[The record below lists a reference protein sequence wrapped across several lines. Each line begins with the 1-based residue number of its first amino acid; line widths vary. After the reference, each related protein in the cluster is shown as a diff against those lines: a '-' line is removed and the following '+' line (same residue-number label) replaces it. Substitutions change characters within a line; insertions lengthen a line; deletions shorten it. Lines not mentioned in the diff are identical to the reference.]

1 MKPIVVVA
9 GIMDTK
15 GKELLY
21 IRDRVRVMGCDT
33 LMIEL
38 SLGKEVKADWI
49 DVHISDLL
57 RGVDKTPS
65 DIFAMTRGD
74 AAKVVTEAAIKYIT
88 RLQKSGKMHALIA
101 YCGGMGS
108 SIVAPVMQTLPYGMP
123 KILLSTMVHCAEQ
136 YLANKDIAMLYS
148 VTEAGLNHIS
158 RQILNTAAGVVAGGA
173 KAYVDFKDEDA
184 KPLIAVTMQGVT
196 TPCAERVMSH
206 IAQSNEYDG
215 MIIHANGEGGRTLEY
230 MAKEGCFRAM
240 AEITLG
246 EMSANLLHG
255 INDAGPDRLNSA
267 IACGIPQVLAP
278 GSVDF
283 SSFRNRDAM
292 APRLLEEEKAG
303 VLGRRTHYHN
313 TNCTVCTITPDEA
326 YGQGKTIADKLNKA
340 KDTVCILVPM
350 RGWSAYDISAP
361 DIKRGW
367 AGPGSGPSW
376 VPNPE
381 HPEWSLRAEYFI
393 NGFMSAIDKSN
404 KHVEMYRVD
413 MHINQP
419 EFADLFYLALHSIL
433 DGRYEKGSLANGKI
447 VEKLF

>member
-158 RQILNTAAGVVAGGA
+158 RQILNTAAGVVTGGA

-196 TPCAERVMSH
+196 TPCAERVVSH

-215 MIIHANGEGGRTLEY
+215 ILIILIVSILKVGLSSNTVTASIIVPIIIALATTYNLPMMGIVIPACLTLALAFILVTSTPTSIIPY
-230 MAKEGCFRAM
+230 SYGYFTITDMAKPGTVL
-240 AEITLG
+240 TLLSSG
-246 EMSANLLHG
+246 ILTLVIYSIGLLSG
-255 INDAGPDRLNSA
+255 I
-267 IACGIPQVLAP
+267 
-278 GSVDF
+278 
-283 SSFRNRDAM
+283 
-292 APRLLEEEKAG
+292 
-303 VLGRRTHYHN
+303 Y
-313 TNCTVCTITPDEA
+313 
-326 YGQGKTIADKLNKA
+326 
-340 KDTVCILVPM
+340 
-350 RGWSAYDISAP
+350 
-361 DIKRGW
+361 
-367 AGPGSGPSW
+367 
-376 VPNPE
+376 
-381 HPEWSLRAEYFI
+381 
-393 NGFMSAIDKSN
+393 
-404 KHVEMYRVD
+404 
-413 MHINQP
+413 
-419 EFADLFYLALHSIL
+419 
-433 DGRYEKGSLANGKI
+433 
-447 VEKLF
+447 

>member
-123 KILLSTMVHCAEQ
+123 KILHSTMVHCAEQ
-136 YLANKDIAMLYS
+136 YLANKD
-148 VTEAGLNHIS
+148 
-158 RQILNTAAGVVAGGA
+158 
-173 KAYVDFKDEDA
+173 
-184 KPLIAVTMQGVT
+184 
-196 TPCAERVMSH
+196 
-206 IAQSNEYDG
+206 
-215 MIIHANGEGGRTLEY
+215 
-230 MAKEGCFRAM
+230 
-240 AEITLG
+240 
-246 EMSANLLHG
+246 
-255 INDAGPDRLNSA
+255 
-267 IACGIPQVLAP
+267 
-278 GSVDF
+278 
-283 SSFRNRDAM
+283 
-292 APRLLEEEKAG
+292 
-303 VLGRRTHYHN
+303 
-313 TNCTVCTITPDEA
+313 
-326 YGQGKTIADKLNKA
+326 
-340 KDTVCILVPM
+340 
-350 RGWSAYDISAP
+350 
-361 DIKRGW
+361 
-367 AGPGSGPSW
+367 
-376 VPNPE
+376 
-381 HPEWSLRAEYFI
+381 
-393 NGFMSAIDKSN
+393 
-404 KHVEMYRVD
+404 VEMYRVD

-433 DGRYEKGSLANGKI
+433 DGRYEKGSLANGKN